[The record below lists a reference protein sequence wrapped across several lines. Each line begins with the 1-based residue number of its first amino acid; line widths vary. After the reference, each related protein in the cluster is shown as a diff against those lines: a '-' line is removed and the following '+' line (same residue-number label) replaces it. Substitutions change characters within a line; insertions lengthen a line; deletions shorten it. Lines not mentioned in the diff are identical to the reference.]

1 MIKLR
6 KVLGVLALLL
16 LILVGGFYLVA
27 PAEVERTMNPVLHKS
42 PYAASASAKALHA
55 TLLVAD
61 MHADTLLWGRDI
73 LARGTRGQVDVP
85 RLIEGNVA
93 LQIFSLPTKTPR
105 GLNYEHNDD
114 KTDQIKLLA
123 MAQGWPVRTW
133 GSLTERALYQANRLN
148 TAAEAS
154 EGRFTLIGSASALK
168 KYLAEREKNPDMTAG
183 LLAIEGAHAL
193 DGNLDN
199 LDRLY
204 DAGYR
209 MVSPAHF
216 FDNFIGG
223 SSAGE
228 NKIGLTG
235 AGREWVRRMEA
246 KHMVIDLAHSSAQT
260 IDDVLAI
267 TTRPVVVSHGG
278 VKGTCNNNRNLS
290 DEQVK
295 AIAAKGGVIGIGY
308 WETATCGH
316 DAHAIARAARYVAN
330 LVGVEH
336 VGLGSDFDGAVTTPF
351 DASGMVQIT
360 DALLAEGFSNDDIAR
375 IMGGNVIAL
384 LQAELPE

>member
-6 KVLGVLALLL
+6 RVLGVLALLL

-27 PAEVERTMNPVLHKS
+27 PAEVERSMNPVLHKP
-42 PYAASASAKALHA
+42 PYPVSTRARALHS
-55 TLLVAD
+55 TLVVAD
-61 MHADTLLWGRDI
+61 LHADTLLWGRDV

-93 LQIFSLPTKTPR
+93 LQVFSLPTQTPR
-105 GLNYEHNDD
+105 GLNYERNNDS
-114 KTDQIKLLA
+114 TDQIKLLA

-133 GSLTERALYQANRLN
+133 GSLTERALYQAQRLG
-148 TAAEAS
+148 TAEESS
-154 EGRFTLIGSASALK
+154 EGRFTLIRSANDLRS
-168 KYLAEREKNPDMTAG
+168 YLEKRTKNPDMTAG

-193 DGNLDN
+193 DRNLDN

-209 MVSPAHF
+209 MISPAHF

-228 NKIGLTG
+228 NKTGLTDT
-235 AGREWVRRMEA
+235 GREWVRRMEA
-246 KHMVIDLAHSSAQT
+246 KHMIVDLAHSSSQT
-260 IDDVLAI
+260 IDDVLAVS
-267 TTRPVVVSHGG
+267 TRPVVVSHGG
-278 VKGTCNNNRNLS
+278 VKGTCNNTRNLS

-295 AIAAKGGVIGIGY
+295 AIAARGGIIGIGF
-308 WETATCGH
+308 WDTATCGH
-316 DAHAIARAARYVAN
+316 DARAIARSIHYVAN

-336 VGLGSDFDGAVTTPF
+336 VGLGSDFDGAVGTPF
-351 DASGMVQIT
+351 DASGIAQLT
-360 DALLAEGFSNDDIAR
+360 DALIAEGFSDADIAR
-375 IMGGNVIAL
+375 IMGGNVITL
-384 LQAELPE
+384 LEQELPH